1 MEVCSF
7 CKDKKKENLIISGYD
22 NSHICY
28 SCISASHN
36 IIFANSEDALV
47 NEDSDTLNSYSLDV
61 SNDAKNSANTFD
73 KFTPKT
79 LTSILDQHVIGQD
92 RAKKSFAVGVY
103 NHYKRIFRQKDN
115 NVNISKSNIL
125 FLGPTGSGKTLMV
138 QTLADYLD
146 VPLAI
151 SDATSLTEAG
161 YVGEDV
167 ENVLTKLVQMA
178 DGDVSKAEK
187 GIIFIDEIDK
197 IARMSEN
204 KSITRDVSGEG
215 VQQALLKIIEGSI
228 VNISPKGGRK
238 HPNQDF
244 TKIDTTNILF
254 ICGGA
259 FEHLNKT
266 ISHRLSGGNIVG
278 FSRNNDKREVEETN
292 ILHNVEPDDLIS
304 YGIIPELIG
313 RLHITSV
320 FNEIDLNSMIK
331 ILKEP
336 KNAIIKQYQAL
347 FEIDDVELSFTSG
360 AISSI
365 ASLAIKR
372 KTGAR
377 GLRSI
382 MEDIMMDIMYD
393 LPELANS
400 SIVIT
405 KSIVEKKTS
414 AVIKKLDMQKI
425 A

>member
-1 MEVCSF
+1 MEICSF
-7 CKDKKKENLIISGYD
+7 CQEEKSSDLVISGYD

-28 SCISASHN
+28 SCVSASYN
-36 IIFANSEDALV
+36 LV
-47 NEDSDTLNSYSLDV
+47 YSNQEYDL
-61 SNDAKNSANTFD
+61 DAKEEIQNHKNSKSF
-73 KFTPKT
+73 KMFTPKS
-79 LTSILDQHVIGQD
+79 LTSVLDEHVIGQNN
-92 RAKKSFAVGVY
+92 AKKSFAVGVY
-103 NHYKRIFRQKDN
+103 NHYKRIFKN
-115 NVNISKSNIL
+115 NTKTNVKIDKSNIL
-125 FLGPTGSGKTLMV
+125 FIGPTGSGKTLMI

-167 ENVLTKLVQMA
+167 ENVLTKLLQMA
-178 DGDVSKAEK
+178 DGDIKRAEK

-197 IARMSEN
+197 IARMGEN

-238 HPNQDF
+238 HPNQEF
-244 TKIDTTNILF
+244 TQIDTSNILF

-259 FEHLNKT
+259 FEHLDG
-266 ISHRLSGGNIVG
+266 IIEQRLSGGNVVG
-278 FSRNNDKREVEETN
+278 FSNNAQDTNVEKTN
-292 ILHNVEPDDLIS
+292 ILHKVESDDLIS
-304 YGIIPELIG
+304 YGLIPELIG
-313 RLHITSV
+313 RLHITTV
-320 FNEIDLNSMIK
+320 FNEIDAKAMVR

-347 FEIDDVELSFTSG
+347 FDIDDVDLSFTNG
-360 AISSI
+360 AIT
-365 ASLAIKR
+365 AVADLAVKR

-382 MEDIMMDIMYD
+382 LEDIMIDVMYE
-393 LPELANS
+393 LPELKNS
-400 SIVIT
+400 NVVIT
-405 KSIVEKKTS
+405 KAIVDKK
-414 AVIKKLDMQKI
+414 ANAIIKKNSDKKI